1 MTNPVRTIP
10 AVKVPDAVEWN
21 MDPVLTFPER
31 NPEIWVVGSA
41 VLGVAMSEVGVVAKA
56 HAAVVIL
63 TALVAALGSRRMPR
77 LLIVLVYG
85 GICDVLWRMTES
97 RAPWEASKYIIVLV
111 ALSALLRLVPQRT
124 SLGLPITLLAFL
136 LPGAAWTLLNTPLGD
151 ARNNLSFILMGMVAL
166 ASATVLCKQLTV
178 SRDELRGLLWW
189 GLSPCMTV
197 WGITAWGTLKA
208 GNIEFGNESMFETA
222 GGFGPNQVS
231 TILGLGALLVL
242 ASVMLGTSGR
252 ARIIGLVVA
261 GLLVAQAMITLSRG
275 GVYALALAAAA
286 MLLIS
291 MFLSGNRSRGFV
303 VLAIG
308 LVIGLVALNWAQSF
322 SGGAVENRTKEGDSG
337 RGRIASAEVAL
348 FWSHPLTGVGVGQAP
363 HHRGKSLGHLDSA
376 ASHNEYSRLVA
387 EHGLLGLGAI
397 VTLGAMGLAAFR
409 RSHDARARSVAL
421 GLCAWSAAVMSHSA
435 TRLGAVAAIFAIAS
449 LKVADDQSDVHLVQ
463 SNSR

>member
-1 MTNPVRTIP
+1 MTTVGRSPGSVVRSVASASSI
-10 AVKVPDAVEWN
+10 
-21 MDPVLTFPER
+21 DPVLAWPER
-31 NPEIWVVGSA
+31 NPEIWVIGSA
-41 VLGVAMSEVGVVAKA
+41 LLGVAMSEVGLIATA
-56 HAAVVIL
+56 HAAAVIL
-63 TALVAALGSRRMPR
+63 TSVAVAFGSRQLPR
-77 LLIVLVYG
+77 LLIVMVYG

-97 RAPWEASKYIIVLV
+97 RAPWEASKYIVVLA
-111 ALSALLRLVPQRT
+111 ALSALIRLVPKPQ
-124 SLGLPITLLAFL
+124 SLGLPALLMACL
-136 LPGAAWTLLNTPLGD
+136 APGALWTLLNTPIGD
-151 ARNNLSFILMGMVAL
+151 ARDSLSFVLMGMAAL
-166 ASATVLCKQLTV
+166 ASATALCKQVTV
-178 SRDELRGLLWW
+178 SREEMRGLLWW

-197 WGITAWGTLKA
+197 WGVTAWGTLKA

-303 VLAIG
+303 VLAVG

-322 SGGAVENRTKEGDSG
+322 SDGAVEDRTKEGDSG

-387 EHGLLGLGAI
+387 EHG
-397 VTLGAMGLAAFR
+397 
-409 RSHDARARSVAL
+409 
-421 GLCAWSAAVMSHSA
+421 
-435 TRLGAVAAIFAIAS
+435 
-449 LKVADDQSDVHLVQ
+449 
-463 SNSR
+463 